1 MSLQRI
7 TFKLNSQIYKQ
18 NVLIN
23 INSGLN
29 DIRSKLSLA
38 DNILFSFRETEINK
52 EEEQDKRIREII
64 VSNEVK
70 LIQKNPLIK
79 IQQQNRCSFETQA
92 LSLESTLTD
101 LRNILPSHLR
111 NNNFLCDNVRIE
123 REDENQLPIKDI
135 ISPANI
141 IYMDGNFIANLRS
154 RGSIRIDHS
163 RSVADNLEII
173 KNSEKNIIFF
183 GRVGTGKTTLTNL
196 LCGTDFETSDSG
208 FSKTRIVQFA
218 YSLINKDFIAI
229 DFPGL
234 GAEIDKL
241 SHYETQK
248 EVLSIIPSRII
259 CFVIKYDVRY
269 DPMITQA
276 KEMKNIF
283 EDYKNN
289 TVIIITHAENIK
301 NNIREQQNIDSVL
314 KTRCGFDKVIY
325 SYKDIGYTILTQKL
339 KSYMNL
345 VENIPCMNI
354 KTRNI
359 INSMGSDL
367 SDDIFKEKREK
378 FRKEFDET
386 LEKFKI
392 EFDKYRDDNENPEN
406 NDTIIKIKN
415 KDNYEIKRALFFAL
429 KLYKDKHMR
438 KYNKEIINFQYDSEK
453 MAQLRERDT
462 NFENDNDDD
471 DKILRMLDYI
481 SSEIIM
487 YNNSIYNDFK
497 KFCEDIHIGIQITN
511 YKNEYSRFKKCPHCG
526 TKWFRISGC
535 SDVFCGKRS
544 SSKDQIFGRFK
555 NYVVQYSNGIIS
567 ITQDEINV
575 QNGVSDSIINSE
587 HNLLTNAEKEKN
599 QKLLLENKTLIKPI
613 GCGNKFNWDTAED
626 VTDEV
631 LYDLMKDVGKNMSDY
646 DADVLEIKK
655 EHYIEH
661 SIIKY
666 DKEKHENYMNVKK
679 IEYRNEQE
687 RIDLEKEIDD
697 YSLAIEKYNNYK
709 NIKIENENFDT
720 IKETSSK
727 TNEENNEK
735 KNKKK
740 QLLDEISNLVFLI
753 DNIKIIKKKL
763 KAIND
768 KIDRRNYDGNNELL
782 KLQKQK
788 EIYDSIIQK
797 YGRYIQIEKGQQTEE
812 AKKEKKEL
820 YNEISKL
827 LE

>member
-18 NVLIN
+18 NVLIK

-359 INSMGSDL
+359 I
-367 SDDIFKEKREK
+367 F
-378 FRKEFDET
+378 
-386 LEKFKI
+386 
-392 EFDKYRDDNENPEN
+392 
-406 NDTIIKIKN
+406 
-415 KDNYEIKRALFFAL
+415 
-429 KLYKDKHMR
+429 
-438 KYNKEIINFQYDSEK
+438 
-453 MAQLRERDT
+453 
-462 NFENDNDDD
+462 
-471 DKILRMLDYI
+471 
-481 SSEIIM
+481 
-487 YNNSIYNDFK
+487 
-497 KFCEDIHIGIQITN
+497 
-511 YKNEYSRFKKCPHCG
+511 
-526 TKWFRISGC
+526 
-535 SDVFCGKRS
+535 
-544 SSKDQIFGRFK
+544 
-555 NYVVQYSNGIIS
+555 
-567 ITQDEINV
+567 
-575 QNGVSDSIINSE
+575 
-587 HNLLTNAEKEKN
+587 
-599 QKLLLENKTLIKPI
+599 
-613 GCGNKFNWDTAED
+613 
-626 VTDEV
+626 
-631 LYDLMKDVGKNMSDY
+631 
-646 DADVLEIKK
+646 
-655 EHYIEH
+655 
-661 SIIKY
+661 
-666 DKEKHENYMNVKK
+666 
-679 IEYRNEQE
+679 
-687 RIDLEKEIDD
+687 
-697 YSLAIEKYNNYK
+697 
-709 NIKIENENFDT
+709 
-720 IKETSSK
+720 
-727 TNEENNEK
+727 
-735 KNKKK
+735 
-740 QLLDEISNLVFLI
+740 
-753 DNIKIIKKKL
+753 
-763 KAIND
+763 
-768 KIDRRNYDGNNELL
+768 
-782 KLQKQK
+782 
-788 EIYDSIIQK
+788 
-797 YGRYIQIEKGQQTEE
+797 
-812 AKKEKKEL
+812 
-820 YNEISKL
+820 
-827 LE
+827 